1 VFAEPRSV
9 FQGSCPDNQMPNSRN
24 QKPPSRSAKLK
35 LRQYRGQQDQERLP
49 PARKKYTP
57 EEVKRLFK
65 NWI

>member
-1 VFAEPRSV
+1 
-9 FQGSCPDNQMPNSRN
+9 MPNSRN